1 MTRLARI
8 VVPGLPHYVTQ
19 RGNRDMK
26 VFFGA
31 ADYRAY
37 RELLAEGC
45 QRAKTQ
51 VLAYCLLPDR
61 VHLLLVPS
69 TPDGLRGALGEA
81 HRRYTRRINGRESW
95 HGHLWQER
103 FHSFAMQPARVDLA
117 ARFVE
122 LAPLRAKLVRKLHR
136 WTWSSAAAHLAG
148 EDDGLVRVAALL
160 KRFPDWAAF
169 LGEGLSEEQVE
180 RIQRHERSGRPLG
193 GTAFIKKLEE
203 RLGRTL
209 TARPPGRPRKNPA

>member
-19 RGNRDMK
+19 RGNRDME

-81 HRRYTRRINGRESW
+81 HRR
-95 HGHLWQER
+95 
-103 FHSFAMQPARVDLA
+103 
-117 ARFVE
+117 
-122 LAPLRAKLVRKLHR
+122 
-136 WTWSSAAAHLAG
+136 
-148 EDDGLVRVAALL
+148 
-160 KRFPDWAAF
+160 
-169 LGEGLSEEQVE
+169 
-180 RIQRHERSGRPLG
+180 
-193 GTAFIKKLEE
+193 
-203 RLGRTL
+203 
-209 TARPPGRPRKNPA
+209 